1 MTKQQIAQAIESY
14 ISGQGNQ
21 AGFEYCAAIACNH

>member
-14 ISGQGNQ
+14 ISGKATKPGYRDWWI
-21 AGFEYCAAIACNH
+21 YCTR